1 MAAALAVVINWP
13 FDLNE
18 ESDMQK
24 LQPLLVRRFI
34 GVLSAILVLTTWA
47 VAQETP
53 QRAAYVKIKNFGQ
66 MDDRFFRGAQPKSE
80 ADYKVLAEL
89 GIKTVIDLQAEP
101 KEYEKQFVE
110 SLGMKYINIPMIGKK
125 YPTPEATEAFLKT
138 VNDPD
143 TGKFFVHCAG
153 GRHRTGAMGAV
164 YRYERYNWNYDQV
177 YQEMKKYDFYTSWGH
192 GAFKDFVKDYF
203 AKKQAN
209 NANAAAESP
218 QKEDK

>member
-1 MAAALAVVINWP
+1 
-13 FDLNE
+13 
-18 ESDMQK
+18 MQK
-24 LQPLLVRRFI
+24 LQPMLVRRFV
-34 GVLSAILVLTTWA
+34 GVLAVVLLLATWA

-53 QRAAYVKIKNFGQ
+53 QRAVSVKIKNFGQ
-66 MDDRFFRGAQPKSE
+66 MDDRFFRGAQPKDE
-80 ADYKVLAEL
+80 ADYKALSEL
-89 GIKTVIDLQAEP
+89 GIKTVIDLQADP

-125 YPTPEATEAFLKT
+125 YPTPEATETFLKT

-164 YRYERYNWNYDQV
+164 YRYERYNWNFDQV

-218 QKEDK
+218 QKEEKK

>member
-1 MAAALAVVINWP
+1 
-13 FDLNE
+13 
-18 ESDMQK
+18 MQK
-24 LQPLLVRRFI
+24 LQPTLVRRFV
-34 GVLSAILVLTTWA
+34 GALSAILVLTTWA

-53 QRAAYVKIKNFGQ
+53 QRAAFVEIKNFGQ
-66 MDDRFFRGAQPKSE
+66 MDDRFFRGARPKKE
-80 ADYKVLAEL
+80 EDYKALAAM
-89 GIKTVIDLQAEP
+89 GIKTIIDLTEEP
-101 KEYEKQFVE
+101 KETAKPIVE
-110 SLGMKYINIPMIGKK
+110 SLGMKYIHIPMIAKK

-203 AKKQAN
+203 AKKRAN
-209 NANAAAESP
+209 NANAAAESL
-218 QKEDK
+218 QKEDKK